1 MNEFKFNLG
10 DVVTHVTNEGKFH
23 KLSIIGRYFLE
34 SAYGKEE
41 KYVISSFEMG
51 QIVRQSI
58 NAEELV
64 IATKE

>member
-1 MNEFKFNLG
+1 MSEFKFNLG
-10 DVVTHVTNEGKFH
+10 DMVTHVTHGGKFH

-41 KYVISSFEMG
+41 KYVTSCYEMG

-64 IATKE
+64 KSEED